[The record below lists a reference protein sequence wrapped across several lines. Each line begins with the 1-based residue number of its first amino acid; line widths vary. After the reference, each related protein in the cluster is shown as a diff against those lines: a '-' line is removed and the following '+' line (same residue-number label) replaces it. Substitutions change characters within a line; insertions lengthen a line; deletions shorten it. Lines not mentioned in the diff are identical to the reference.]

1 MSKAMRVCIVD
12 WDDTVF
18 PTSEFKDFEIEML
31 STYPELEDRI
41 CKMFAEISKHAAPY
55 IVSNASADWLN
66 RCLAIF
72 PKLAALG
79 IPYISARDFNNGFER
94 DQWKSRTFA
103 MICETYSAKRLITL
117 GDMDEHMHAARLL
130 DSIVTSVASI
140 RFKRDPTL
148 LDIYNQLD
156 MCTALLPDII
166 NSTNKYTILS
176 LL

>member
-1 MSKAMRVCIVD
+1 MRVCIVD

-31 STYPELEDRI
+31 TTLTAYPELEDRI

-130 DSIVTSVASI
+130 DSIVTSVASL

-166 NSTNKYTILS
+166 NSTDKHTILS